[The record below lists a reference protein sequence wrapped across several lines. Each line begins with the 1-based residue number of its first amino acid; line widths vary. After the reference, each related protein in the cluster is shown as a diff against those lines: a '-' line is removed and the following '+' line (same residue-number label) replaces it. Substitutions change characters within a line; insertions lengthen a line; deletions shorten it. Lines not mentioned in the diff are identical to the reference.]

1 MSKPER
7 ERRLVSI
14 RRSVAPER
22 RDDYDAAWGLLHAA
36 ATSRGAHA
44 WRFRAASV
52 PDLFLEFLEFGSDA
66 DLREDPAALAA
77 IMALHESFGDP
88 YPVPRTLEEWIEIP
102 TPHPDL
108 P

>member
-14 RRSVAPER
+14 RRSVAPDR
-22 RDDYDAAWGLLHAA
+22 RDEYDMAWRLLHAA
-36 ATSRGAHA
+36 ATARGAHA
-44 WRFRAASV
+44 WRFRAAST
-52 PDLFLEFLEFGSDA
+52 PDLFLEFLEFGAEA

-88 YPVPRTLEEWIEIP
+88 YPAPRTLEEWIEIP
-102 TPHPDL
+102 TPDPET

>member
-1 MSKPER
+1 VSTRGR

-44 WRFRAASV
+44 WRFRAAAV
-52 PDLFLEFLEFGSDA
+52 PDLFLEFLEFGADA

-77 IMALHESFGDP
+77 IMALHENFGDP
-88 YPVPRTLEEWIEIP
+88 YPVPKTLEEWIEIP
-102 TPHPDL
+102 TPDPEA

>member
-1 MSKPER
+1 MSTPER

-14 RRSVAPER
+14 RRSVSPER

-36 ATSRGAHA
+36 ATARGAHA
-44 WRFRAASV
+44 WRFRAAAV

-77 IMALHESFGDP
+77 IMALHEAFGDR
-88 YPVPRTLEEWIEIP
+88 YPEPKTLEEWIEIP
-102 TPHPDL
+102 TPNPEL